1 MPPTPRSNN
10 GISLRVTDFSER
22 ELLAIVHDLQ
32 NRDGEVDITR
42 VSEQIWPRA
51 AKDDDLAWHAR
62 HSVAIRFAY
71 MRRMGVIDKIPG
83 KHGFWELTEFG
94 REFVRGRATAA
105 QRKAIAE
112 ANVGQ
117 ELEVMALVGDL
128 FEKVDE
134 DAATLM
140 RREFQFRAYR
150 RRWR

>member
-1 MPPTPRSNN
+1 MPRTPNDN
-10 GISLRVTDFSER
+10 GLPRLRITDFSDR
-22 ELLAIVHDLQ
+22 ELLAIVNDIQ
-32 NRDGEVDITR
+32 NRDGEVDIQR
-42 VSEQIWPRA
+42 VAEQIWPRA
-51 AKDDDLAWHAR
+51 TRDEDTAWHAR

-71 MRRMGVIDKIPG
+71 MRRMGVIDKVAG

-94 REFVRGRATAA
+94 GEFVRSRVSAT

-140 RREFQFRAYR
+140 RREFQFRTHR
-150 RRWR
+150 RRWG